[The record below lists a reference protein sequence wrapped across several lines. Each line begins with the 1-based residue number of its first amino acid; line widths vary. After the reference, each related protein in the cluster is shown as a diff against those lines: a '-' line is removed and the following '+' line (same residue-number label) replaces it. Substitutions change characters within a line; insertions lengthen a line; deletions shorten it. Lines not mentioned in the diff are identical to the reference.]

1 MRKESLLGKSNIVM
15 TVQFDKKRVT
25 MNFTIYLEK
34 KYRVYKADINTE
46 IEYGS
51 AGLPSIHQVL

>member
-1 MRKESLLGKSNIVM
+1 M